1 MIVLIHSVHCSLL
14 AEDAI
19 KSAIKDYQ
27 TKREKRLAMAA
38 VSIRLSLI
46 THFDVHSNIYPN
58 LPATQS
64 YSPIGHLLMMIRLNP
79 LHLSQ

>member
-1 MIVLIHSVHCSLL
+1 MLRQTGIVGKRELLYSGCRLTFSVHCSLL

-38 VSIRLSLI
+38 VNSH
-46 THFDVHSNIYPN
+46 HFHGYTSNM
-58 LPATQS
+58 S
-64 YSPIGHLLMMIRLNP
+64 KC
-79 LHLSQ
+79 